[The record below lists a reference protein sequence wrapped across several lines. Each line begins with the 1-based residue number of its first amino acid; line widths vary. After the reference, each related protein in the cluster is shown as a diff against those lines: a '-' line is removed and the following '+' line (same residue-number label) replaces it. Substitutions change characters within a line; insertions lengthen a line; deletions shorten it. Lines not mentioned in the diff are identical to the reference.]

1 MSLRNSLKRKVLP
14 ILTKLEKKLK
24 IDVHYIF
31 FGGGAMA
38 IGQVLVTGIALLTSI
53 AFANLLSK
61 EAYGTYQY
69 ILTTGEFLTTFSL
82 IGIGRAA
89 ITSVAKGKDGALDA
103 GFKQALLWGIP
114 SVLVGAGMGVFYLY
128 KGDYLFGFGIAL
140 SAFLTM
146 VTIAAKIYISFLN
159 GRKLFKQ
166 TSTSTVTGILVPG
179 IVMVITLCLTNNV
192 FILLLAYLLTSAIVN
207 LGLFFWSRTY
217 KRNNDTD
224 PHLTH
229 EAVHLSIDAIISRG
243 IAYLDRLILFQFA
256 GPAAL
261 AEFLLAMNFER
272 QFTHLF
278 KSMNSIAI
286 PKLTNRSFHILQK
299 TLPRKLLL
307 LYAIIIPFTICYIL
321 LTPLT
326 FHYVFP
332 KYESSVLYAQVL
344 GLAFLFLP
352 IKVLADT
359 FVSHSKHRELYYI
372 TFLTAVPKLIA
383 TLVFVP
389 WLGVWGVVASL
400 FTEQIFHGGLIVWFF
415 FKEYEE
421 IVHYEHETPQEKR
434 PTL

>member
-1 MSLRNSLKRKVLP
+1 MSLRNTLKRRILSVLG
-14 ILTKLEKKLK
+14 KLEKKLQ

-38 IGQVLVTGIALLTSI
+38 IGQVAVTGIALLTSI

-69 ILTTGEFLTTFSL
+69 ILTAGEFLTTFSL

-89 ITSVAKGKDGALDA
+89 ITSVAKGKDGVLDA

-114 SVLVGAGMGVFYLY
+114 AMTVGIGMGIYYLS
-128 KGDYLFGFGIAL
+128 KGDMLFGFGIAL
-140 SAFLTM
+140 SVILTM
-146 VTIAAKIYISFLN
+146 VIIAAKTYISFLN

-166 TSTSTVTGILVPG
+166 TSAATVIGILIPG
-179 IVMVITLCLTNNV
+179 IVIVITLCLTKNI
-192 FILLLAYLLTSAIVN
+192 FILLVAFLLSNALVN

-229 EAVHLSIDAIISRG
+229 DAIHLSIDAIISRS
-243 IAYLDRLILFQFA
+243 IASLDRLILFQFA

-272 QFTHLF
+272 QFSHLF

-286 PKLTNRSFHILQK
+286 PKLTNRSFHILQE
-299 TLPRKLLL
+299 TLPRKLLM
-307 LYAIIIPFTICYIL
+307 LYALLIPFTIGYIL

-359 FVSHSKHRELYYI
+359 FISHSKHRELYYI
-372 TFLTAVPKLIA
+372 TFLSSGPKLIA
-383 TLVFVP
+383 TLIFVP
-389 WLGVWGVVASL
+389 WLGIWGVIASL
-400 FTEQIFHGGLIVWFF
+400 FTEQIIHAGVILYFF
-415 FKEYEE
+415 FKKYE
-421 IVHYEHETPQEKR
+421 IVHPHDHTVPA
-434 PTL
+434 TLPR

>member
-1 MSLRNSLKRKVLP
+1 MSLRNALKKKILP
-14 ILTKLEKKLK
+14 ILVKLEKKLQM
-24 IDVHYIF
+24 DVHYIF

-38 IGQVLVTGIALLTSI
+38 IGQILVTGIALLTSI

-89 ITSVAKGKDGALDA
+89 ITSVAKGKDGVLDA

-114 SVLVGAGMGVFYLY
+114 SIVVGIGMGIYYLY
-128 KGDYLFGFGIAL
+128 KGNPLFGYGVAL
-140 SAFLTM
+140 SAILTM
-146 VTIAAKIYISFLN
+146 VIVAAKIYISFLN

-166 TSTSTVTGILVPG
+166 TSAATVTGILVPG
-179 IVMVITLCLTNNV
+179 IVMVITLCLTKNI
-192 FILLLAYLLTSAIVN
+192 FILLLAFLLSSALIN

-224 PHLTH
+224 PRLTH
-229 EAVHLSIDAIISRG
+229 EAVHLSIDAIISRA

-272 QFTHLF
+272 QFSHLF

-286 PKLTNRSFHILQK
+286 PKLTNRAFPLLQK
-299 TLPRKLLL
+299 TLPRKLLM
-307 LYAIIIPFTICYIL
+307 LYAILIPFTICYVL
-321 LTPLT
+321 LTPLA
-326 FHYVFP
+326 FHIVFP

-372 TFLTAVPKLIA
+372 TFLTAVPKLLA
-383 TLVFVP
+383 TIIFVP
-389 WLGVWGVVASL
+389 WLGIWGVVASL
-400 FTEQIFHGGLIVWFF
+400 FTEQICHGGLILWFF

-421 IVHYEHETPQEKR
+421 ISHHEIEGLTHQ
-434 PTL
+434 TQA